1 MQITSNAGWKRFGLG
16 CKLREHSHMQ
26 SKVLGSH
33 LYLQCLAQPPDWDRG
48 AF

>member
-1 MQITSNAGWKRFGLG
+1 MQIASTVGWESVRLR
-16 CKLREHSHMQ
+16 CKLREHCHMQ

-33 LYLQCLAQPPDWDRG
+33 SYLQCLAQLPDWDRE